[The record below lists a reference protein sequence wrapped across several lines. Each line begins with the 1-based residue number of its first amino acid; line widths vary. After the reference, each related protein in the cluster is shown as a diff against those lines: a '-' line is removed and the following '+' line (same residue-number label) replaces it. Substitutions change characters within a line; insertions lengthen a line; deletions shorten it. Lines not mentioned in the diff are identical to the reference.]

1 MPTADDMPEWL
12 EPMAATLTQ
21 ERFGT
26 GGDWLFERKFDGI
39 RLLAYKR
46 GDDVSLF
53 SRNRLPQNLPDVARA
68 IASLPVHD
76 VILDGEVTWDGHS
89 GYHVFDILW
98 MDGQLLTML
107 PLEERRALLEALP
120 FEAPMRRVELL
131 DDADPWDRARRE
143 RWEGVI
149 AKRRGSPY
157 EHRRS
162 KHWLKMKCEFSQEFV
177 VGGFTDPQGARVGLG
192 ALLVGYYDG
201 ADLVFAGKIG
211 TGFDTK
217 MLLDLRHRLDTI
229 RHRAQPVHQGGRPA
243 ASAGALGQAA
253 DRGAGVVHRV
263 DAQRQ
268 AASPAADRR
277 SLRQGPSRR
286 GQGARVITH
295 PEKVLFPDDGIT
307 KGEVAAYYEAMAPV
321 ILPHLRGRPITMERY
336 PAGIGTK
343 GFWQK
348 DVSKGFPEWLQRVE
362 VPKKDGVVHHPVVTD
377 TESLLWIT
385 NQNTITQHIWA
396 SRLPDLKY
404 PDLCVFDLDP
414 SNDDV
419 AEVRAAAIGLRD
431 LLEKLG
437 LPSWVKTTGSK
448 GFHIVVPLDG
458 KTTMGAAAR
467 FANAVGTLFVRL
479 APDKLT
485 QEFSKADRR
494 GRIYMDTGR
503 NGYSATFAAPY
514 TIRAKRG
521 APVSAPCTW
530 EELERG
536 TVSPGSFTLRNM
548 PERIAAVGDVWGDLH
563 RRGRSLKRAMD
574 KVKEFSSGD
583 GDPAHHEA

>member
-1 MPTADDMPEWL
+1 M
-12 EPMAATLTQ
+12 
-21 ERFGT
+21 
-26 GGDWLFERKFDGI
+26 
-39 RLLAYKR
+39 
-46 GDDVSLF
+46 
-53 SRNRLPQNLPDVARA
+53 
-68 IASLPVHD
+68 
-76 VILDGEVTWDGHS
+76 
-89 GYHVFDILW
+89 
-98 MDGQLLTML
+98 
-107 PLEERRALLEALP
+107 
-120 FEAPMRRVELL
+120 
-131 DDADPWDRARRE
+131 
-143 RWEGVI
+143 
-149 AKRRGSPY
+149 
-157 EHRRS
+157 
-162 KHWLKMKCEFSQEFV
+162 
-177 VGGFTDPQGARVGLG
+177 
-192 ALLVGYYDG
+192 
-201 ADLVFAGKIG
+201 
-211 TGFDTK
+211 
-217 MLLDLRHRLDTI
+217 
-229 RHRAQPVHQGGRPA
+229 
-243 ASAGALGQAA
+243 
-253 DRGAGVVHRV
+253 
-263 DAQRQ
+263 
-268 AASPAADRR
+268 
-277 SLRQGPSRR
+277 
-286 GQGARVITH
+286 ITH

-348 DVSKGFPEWLQRVE
+348 DVSKGFPSWLQRVE

-514 TIRAKRG
+514 TIRAKPG

-530 EELERG
+530 EEVERG

-574 KVKEFSSGD
+574 TVKEFL
-583 GDPAHHEA
+583 A